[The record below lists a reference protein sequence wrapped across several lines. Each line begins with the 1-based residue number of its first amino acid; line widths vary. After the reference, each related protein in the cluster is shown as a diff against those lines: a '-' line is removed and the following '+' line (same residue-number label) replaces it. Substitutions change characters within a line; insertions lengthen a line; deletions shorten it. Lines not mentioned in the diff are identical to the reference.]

1 MSEEQL
7 KAFLEKVKADT
18 SLQEK
23 LEAAADS
30 DAVLAI
36 AKQTG
41 FFFSADDW
49 NKSQTEVSDDE
60 LEAAVGGRFK
70 VKSIINCQKDRLDTT
85 EFKLSCRR
93 RE

>member
-1 MSEEQL
+1 MLIPAS
-7 KAFLEKVKADT
+7 
-18 SLQEK
+18 EK

-41 FFFSADDW
+41 FVFSADDW

-70 VKSIINCQKDRLDTT
+70 VKSIINAKNRLDTT
-85 EFKLSCRR
+85 EFKLSYASS
-93 RE
+93 